1 LGALLPRVLGG
12 DFQAPLLLCRVVGK
26 GQRGF
31 YGSQKLVLTSGTPN
45 DGTKESQ
52 IGHGRADNRPT
63 RRQILVKLEG
73 AGGSADGILPKRH

>member
-1 LGALLPRVLGG
+1 LGG
-12 DFQAPLLLCRVVGK
+12 DFQAPLLLYRVMGK

-31 YGSQKLVLTSGTPN
+31 YGSQKLIPTSGTPN

-63 RRQILVKLEG
+63 RRQILVKFEG
-73 AGGSADGILPKRH
+73 ATGLSDSILLKGN